1 MPLLKYKFKPG
12 VNTEGTNYSN
22 ENGWF
27 NSDKIRFRKGRPE
40 KIGGWEKI
48 SSNTFTG
55 TCRAI
60 HLYKDIQQNK
70 YTILGTHQKLYVKDG
85 VNYNDI
91 TPIRATTSAG
101 DVTFAGKANTLSS
114 NISATD
120 ETIPLTS
127 STGFPSSGTIQ
138 IGSETINYGAV
149 SGNNLV
155 GATRGAEST
164 TASTHSSS
172 DAVLCATLT
181 VSDTAHGAV
190 KNDFVTFSSAT
201 SLGGNITAAVL
212 NQEYQIVTIINA
224 NSYTVKAK
232 DTSDNTVF
240 ANSSDSGSGGG
251 STVGAYQINVGLDNY
266 VQGTGWGLNSW
277 GDGGFGSTSSI
288 SANNQLRLWT
298 HDNFGE
304 DLIINVRGGGIY
316 RWVEN
321 DGVGTRAV
329 QLSSVS
335 GANKVPTVGLQVV
348 TSETD
353 RHLIVLGADALSGGS
368 RTGTVDPMLIAFS
381 DQEDPLEFEP
391 TSTNTAGSLRLSS
404 GSEIVGG
411 MKSRQEVLIWTDTSI
426 YSMNFIGPPLTFSLN
441 LINEGAGLIGPKAFV
456 NAPNGVFY
464 MSKQGFYFYNGA
476 VQKLSCS
483 VQEYVF
489 QDLDQSQAFK
499 CHVALN
505 AEFSEVWFF
514 YPSISDDTKE
524 ISRYA
529 MYNYQENNWSIGSM
543 VRYAWLD
550 SGIKNRPQAS
560 GASSSTYYIYEH
572 ENGFNDDESP
582 MDNVYIESA
591 DIDLQDGENLAFVK
605 RIIPDVKFVTQTGTS
620 PDPAVNIVLKNRDFN
635 GESLT
640 TNSTNQIKTTT
651 NQSFVRARGRQ
662 FVLRFE
668 SDDDNSTQ
676 DRKDYKWRVG
686 STRIDIQPSGR
697 RGA

>member
-1 MPLLKYKFKPG
+1 MPLSKVEFKAG
-12 VNTEGTNYSN
+12 INKEETDYSN
-22 ENGWF
+22 EGGWVDG
-27 NSDKIRFRKGRPE
+27 NLIRFRKNRVE
-40 KIGGWEKI
+40 KIGGWVKYSTNSFLGI
-48 SSNTFTG
+48 
-55 TCRAI
+55 CRALHQWI
-60 HLYKDIQQNK
+60 SLSGTRYMG
-70 YTILGTHQKLYVKDG
+70 LGTTFKYYVEEG
-85 VNYNDI
+85 GSYNDV
-91 TPIRATTSAG
+91 TPIRSTTSGG

-164 TASTHSSS
+164 TAATHSSS

-181 VSDTAHGAV
+181 VSDTSHGAV
-190 KNDFVTFSSAT
+190 QNDFVTFSSGAT
-201 SLGGNITAAVL
+201 LGGNITAAVL

-543 VRYAWLD
+543 VRYAWLA

-560 GASSSTYYIYEH
+560 GVSSSTYYIYEH
-572 ENGFNDDESP
+572 ENGFNDDERP
-582 MDNVYIESA
+582 KDNV
-591 DIDLQDGENLAFVK
+591 
-605 RIIPDVKFVTQTGTS
+605 
-620 PDPAVNIVLKNRDFN
+620 
-635 GESLT
+635 
-640 TNSTNQIKTTT
+640 
-651 NQSFVRARGRQ
+651 
-662 FVLRFE
+662 
-668 SDDDNSTQ
+668 
-676 DRKDYKWRVG
+676 
-686 STRIDIQPSGR
+686 
-697 RGA
+697 